1 MGHFHAIA
9 GSAPVIEGE
18 RVPWAQSKAIA
29 KMMEEITGYADRG
42 GSDRV
47 RTNEE
52 YGHNADVWLQ
62 QTICKYL
69 QIYLDKGA

>member
-1 MGHFHAIA
+1 
-9 GSAPVIEGE
+9 
-18 RVPWAQSKAIA
+18 
-29 KMMEEITGYADRG
+29 MMEEITGYADRG